1 MPTSRTVWAALAIM
15 AALFVPTAS
24 KAVIGEYPDAPL
36 ATIQEFHPDWV
47 EIRLLPGFQTK
58 DPEHVASA
66 TRLADY
72 VCKLYNRT
80 AVLLTITGNTDKR
93 GKVIV
98 TNDSPIGRTFVVHYT
113 FACAIE

>member
-1 MPTSRTVWAALAIM
+1 MPTFRAIWIGAIVALLI
-15 AALFVPTAS
+15 PTAS
-24 KAVIGEYPDAPL
+24 EAVIGEYPDVEL
-36 ATIQEFHPDWV
+36 ATIQAFNPDWV
-47 EIRLLPGFQTK
+47 EIRLLPGFQTE
-58 DPEHVASA
+58 DPQHNKEA
-66 TRLADY
+66 TKLADY